1 MDNKGRCFLDD
12 VIEKTPDKALK
23 NKMLLKFLVIGI
35 QPNKTGARHVLPLK
49 VTSITSCLA
58 RQNDNVA
65 LAEYFSSNMFNYWA
79 YRKIIWSLLI
89 DTDKQSQRPL

>member
-35 QPNKTGARHVLPLK
+35 QPNKTGARHVLK
-49 VTSITSCLA
+49 
-58 RQNDNVA
+58 
-65 LAEYFSSNMFNYWA
+65 
-79 YRKIIWSLLI
+79 
-89 DTDKQSQRPL
+89 